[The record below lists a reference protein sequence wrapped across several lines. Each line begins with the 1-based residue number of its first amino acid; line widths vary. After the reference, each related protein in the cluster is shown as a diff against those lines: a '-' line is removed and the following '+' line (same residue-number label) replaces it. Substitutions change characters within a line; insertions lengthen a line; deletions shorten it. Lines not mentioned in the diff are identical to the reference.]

1 MPRNSSK
8 NLGPTTIALVVASL
22 ACLGLAA
29 CGSSSGGGSSSS
41 ASTPTAAKTTAEAT
55 PTTPTTTTSESTTTT
70 PESTTP
76 TTTTSTT
83 PELSLARRTQ
93 IAASVSKCLRGNG
106 ANVAEPNAAG
116 NLKIEK
122 SVSSTPQ
129 YQAALKKCHAVIAK
143 AFAEE
148 EGK

>member
-29 CGSSSGGGSSSS
+29 CGSSSSGSSSS
-41 ASTPTAAKTTAEAT
+41 ASTPTAAKTTAEAI
-55 PTTPTTTTSESTTTT
+55 PTTTT

-76 TTTTSTT
+76 TTTTPTSTT

-93 IAASVSKCLRGNG
+93 LAARVAKCLRGNG

-129 YQAALKKCHAVIAK
+129 YQAALGKCHSVIAK
-143 AFAEE
+143 AFAEAA
-148 EGK
+148 GK